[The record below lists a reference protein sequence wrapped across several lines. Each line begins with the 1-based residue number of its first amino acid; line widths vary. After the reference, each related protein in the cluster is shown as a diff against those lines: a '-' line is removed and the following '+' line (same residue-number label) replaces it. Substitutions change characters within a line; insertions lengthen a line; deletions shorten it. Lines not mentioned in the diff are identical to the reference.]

1 MLLRLF
7 RETLEEL
14 SLGRVMASA
23 VALRGDRLMAGGA
36 EVNVTEP
43 ERIFVAAIGKA
54 ARPMCESIAPMLP
67 ADRTSFAVVAP
78 GPAQPAPQGMRAF
91 AGGHPYPNTESEAA
105 ARHVLATAR
114 ELGSQDL
121 LICLLSGGGSAICEA
136 PLDPEVSLEDL
147 KEFFRVLVTCGGN
160 IVEMNVLRKHLSL
173 IKGGRLAE
181 AAAPARQLTLYVS
194 DVPAGEPSSVA
205 SGPTMPDESTSEDAY
220 DIAARLGIVSRLPP
234 SIRRRFER
242 RDLPETP
249 KPGGEAFRRGQW
261 ACLLD
266 NSDALE
272 SLESKLTA
280 LGWILE
286 RDLSVDDQPVDEAA
300 DTLLDRLEALA
311 AAHPGRTV
319 AVTTGGEL
327 SSPVTGDGM
336 PQPGVRALGGAQARR
351 ARDACHGPECRNRRN
366 RRELAGGR
374 GHRRRD
380 DGRPGPGDGHGSR
393 GLREAVGLLPVL
405 SAAGRPDRD
414 GSDRQQRQGPAHA
427 RRRSPKRAPA
437 SRGWGLTVRRPDS
450 AIRGRRNSVLSLPSS
465 EPPGRPTSSRHRGT
479 AVSRA
484 SQPGENECREYC

>member
-1 MLLRLF
+1 MTGAGARSVLLRLF

-14 SLGRVMASA
+14 SLGHVMAAA

-54 ARPMCESIAPMLP
+54 ARPMCDSIAPMLP

-91 AGGHPYPNTESEAA
+91 AGGHPYPNAESEAA

-114 ELGSQDL
+114 ELSSQDL

-205 SGPTMPDESTSEDAY
+205 SGPTMPDESTSKDAY

-336 PQPGVRALGGAQARR
+336 
-351 ARDACHGPECRNRRN
+351 
-366 RRELAGGR
+366 GGR
-374 GHRRRD
+374 NQAFVLWAARKLAE
-380 DGRPGPGDGHGSR
+380 R
-393 GLREAVGLLPVL
+393 GMHATVL
-405 SAAGRPDRD
+405 SAGTDGIDGNSPAAGAIADETTVARAQAMGMDPADFERRSDSYRFFRRLDDLIVTGPTGNNVRDLRMLVAGLPYGQRHQED
-414 GSDRQQRQGPAHA
+414 GS
-427 RRRSPKRAPA
+427 
-437 SRGWGLTVRRPDS
+437 
-450 AIRGRRNSVLSLPSS
+450 
-465 EPPGRPTSSRHRGT
+465 
-479 AVSRA
+479 
-484 SQPGENECREYC
+484 

>member
-1 MLLRLF
+1 MTGAGARSVLLRLF

-23 VALRGDRLMAGGA
+23 VALRGGRLMAGGA

-54 ARPMCESIAPMLP
+54 ARPMCDSIAPMLP

-78 GPAQPAPQGMRAF
+78 GPAQPASQGMQAF

-114 ELGSQDL
+114 ELGSRDL
-121 LICLLSGGGSAICEA
+121 LVCLLSGGGSAICEA

-147 KEFFRVLVTCGGN
+147 REFFRVLVTCGGN
-160 IVEMNVLRKHLSL
+160 IVEMNVLRKHFSL

-205 SGPTMPDESTSEDAY
+205 SGPTMPDESSSEDAY
-220 DIAARLGIVSRLPP
+220 EIAARLGIVSRLPP

-300 DTLLDRLEALA
+300 DTLLDRLEGLA

-327 SSPVTGDGM
+327 SSPVTGDGI
-336 PQPGVRALGGAQARR
+336 
-351 ARDACHGPECRNRRN
+351 
-366 RRELAGGR
+366 GGR
-374 GHRRRD
+374 NQAFVLWAARKVAE
-380 DGRPGPGDGHGSR
+380 R
-393 GLREAVGLLPVL
+393 GMDATVL
-405 SAAGRPDRD
+405 SAGTDGIDGNSPAAGAIADQTTVARAGAMGMDPADFERRSDSYRFFHRLGDLIVTGPTGNNVRD
-414 GSDRQQRQGPAHA
+414 LRMLVAGLPKG
-427 RRRSPKRAPA
+427 RRRQDDGA
-437 SRGWGLTVRRPDS
+437 
-450 AIRGRRNSVLSLPSS
+450 
-465 EPPGRPTSSRHRGT
+465 
-479 AVSRA
+479 
-484 SQPGENECREYC
+484 

>member
-1 MLLRLF
+1 MTGAGARSVLLRLF

-114 ELGSQDL
+114 EVGSQDL

-336 PQPGVRALGGAQARR
+336 
-351 ARDACHGPECRNRRN
+351 
-366 RRELAGGR
+366 GGR
-374 GHRRRD
+374 NQAFVLWVARKLAE
-380 DGRPGPGDGHGSR
+380 R
-393 GLREAVGLLPVL
+393 GMRATVL
-405 SAAGRPDRD
+405 SAGTDGIDGNSPAAGAIADERTVARARAMGMD
-414 GSDRQQRQGPAHA
+414 PADFE
-427 RRRSPKRAPA
+427 RRSDSYRFFRRLDDLIVTGPTGNNVRDLRMLVA
-437 SRGWGLTVRRPDS
+437 GLPNGQRRQEDG
-450 AIRGRRNSVLSLPSS
+450 A
-465 EPPGRPTSSRHRGT
+465 
-479 AVSRA
+479 
-484 SQPGENECREYC
+484 

>member
-1 MLLRLF
+1 MTGAGARSVLLRLF

-242 RDLPETP
+242 RDLLETP

-336 PQPGVRALGGAQARR
+336 
-351 ARDACHGPECRNRRN
+351 
-366 RRELAGGR
+366 GGR
-374 GHRRRD
+374 NQAFVLWVARKLAE
-380 DGRPGPGDGHGSR
+380 R
-393 GLREAVGLLPVL
+393 GMRATVL
-405 SAAGRPDRD
+405 SAGTDGIDGNSPAAGAIADERTVARARAMGMD
-414 GSDRQQRQGPAHA
+414 PADFE
-427 RRRSPKRAPA
+427 RRSDSYRFFRRLDDLIVTGPTGNNVRDLRMLVA
-437 SRGWGLTVRRPDS
+437 GLPNGQRRQEDG
-450 AIRGRRNSVLSLPSS
+450 A
-465 EPPGRPTSSRHRGT
+465 
-479 AVSRA
+479 
-484 SQPGENECREYC
+484 